1 MKTTRPR
8 RPVADPPPRNE
19 PHGNPRSTNRNPR
32 THDRRSVL
40 PHIQDGRRR
49 LPPRTVPGPDRNPNL
64 RDCLHGATQRMV
76 RRLTK
81 HEVPRH
87 ARRNGSRPLGVLPD
101 CRSMERDVSAQLR
114 VPKDEP
120 PPVPHRAKTRAIT
133 RPPTTRVT
141 GPTRGTNGTSRPG
154 FPCLTRY
161 RVGRILP
168 TTDQHKTAT
177 TK

>member
-8 RPVADPPPRNE
+8 RPVADPPPRKE

-32 THDRRSVL
+32 THERRSVL
-40 PHIQDGRRR
+40 PHMQDGRRR

-120 PPVPHRAKTRAIT
+120 PPVPRQNRTHAV
-133 RPPTTRVT
+133 TRVAAQFE
-141 GPTRGTNGTSRPG
+141 TSLMYHNFGRVHSSLG
-154 FPCLTRY
+154 KLTTPAMAAG
-161 RVGRILP
+161 VS
-168 TTDQHKTAT
+168 DHVW
-177 TK
+177 